1 MERICGR
8 RPADLDGGAGC
19 VDGARAGHLGNPRPG
34 GWVKSRSALVG
45 QSTAGDDSSS
55 RKPLWLYPGI
65 TQDSGSEP
73 HMAVRQREFIR
84 GIWIRRLSW
93 RCRSGGRRPLRLRHE
108 SEPAGADLSRG
119 AATAADARPRGSPAR
134 AGASGR
140 LPRGRGH
147 PSPRGAA
154 CHESPAAP
162 TPRPASPRSR
172 APLWSAT
179 SRGGLRSKSS
189 PLDLATTR
197 TSPRNYP
204 GSCSQREPKRA
215 KVICA
220 RGAELRRVVCR
231 SLAVVLIAEGLIT
244 QRSLVQIQPPQPAT
258 TRG

>member
-1 MERICGR
+1 M
-8 RPADLDGGAGC
+8 
-19 VDGARAGHLGNPRPG
+19 
-34 GWVKSRSALVG
+34 
-45 QSTAGDDSSS
+45 
-55 RKPLWLYPGI
+55 
-65 TQDSGSEP
+65 
-73 HMAVRQREFIR
+73 
-84 GIWIRRLSW
+84 
-93 RCRSGGRRPLRLRHE
+93 
-108 SEPAGADLSRG
+108 
-119 AATAADARPRGSPAR
+119 TAAAANPFGFTQASPRIRAPSPTWPFGSASSF
-134 AGASGR
+134 GASGSGGCLGVADPAAGVR
-140 LPRGRGH
+140 YAYVTNQSRREQTSPEAPRQPRMRGLEDRPLAPVH
-147 PSPRGAA
+147 QVGFHGVAVIVA
-154 CHESPAAP
+154 HEVQRAMSSPAAP